1 MSLKLNSSGGGS
13 VTLQEPST
21 ATNGTLTLPA
31 GTGTV
36 SVNGLSSN
44 IVSGAITASTSGTA
58 IEFTGIPSWVKRITV
73 MYSGVSLS
81 GTSNPIIQLGSTT
94 YTTSGYLGS
103 ASTGAGTAANMSAGF
118 IISNASAAA
127 DTAHGMSTLATLNGL
142 IWAFTSTITY
152 SNQAATRYSSGSIT
166 MAGTV
171 DRLRIQATNG
181 TDTFDAG
188 NINILYE

>member
-1 MSLKLNSSGGGS
+1 MPITMSGTAGITTP
-13 VTLQEPST
+13 TLQ
-21 ATNGTLTLPA
+21 
-31 GTGTV
+31 TGDV
-36 SVNGLSSN
+36 AVNLYPL
-44 IVSGAITASTSGTA
+44 VSGTTQASTSGTA

-103 ASTGAGTAANMSAGF
+103 ATTGAGTSVNMSAGF
-118 IISNASAAA
+118 LISSASGAT
-127 DTAHGMSTLATLNGL
+127 DIAHGISVLTSLNGL
-142 IWAFTSTITY
+142 LWSYSSLIGY
-152 SNQAATRYSSGSIT
+152 SNQAATRYAAGSIT

-171 DRLRIQATNG
+171 DRIRITATNG

-188 NINILYE
+188 NINIIYE

>member
-13 VTLQEPST
+13 VTLQEPVT
-21 ATNGTLTLPA
+21 ATNGTLTFPE

-36 SVNGLSSN
+36 AVNGLSSN